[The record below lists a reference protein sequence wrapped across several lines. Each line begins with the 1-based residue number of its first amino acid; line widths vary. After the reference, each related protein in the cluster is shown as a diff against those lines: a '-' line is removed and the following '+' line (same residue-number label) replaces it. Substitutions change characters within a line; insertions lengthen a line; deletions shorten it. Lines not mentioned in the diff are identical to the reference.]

1 MVNPVVFATH
11 LARAVD
17 LFRDPAKKE
26 DQKREFRILVGM
38 MKDGDVDLRIQDD
51 VLEVNGERVMAPE
64 FRPLV
69 QRMVVHGI
77 TELII
82 PSDAPV

>member
-38 MKDGDVDLRIQDD
+38 LK
-51 VLEVNGERVMAPE
+51 
-64 FRPLV
+64 RPL
-69 QRMVVHGI
+69 
-77 TELII
+77 T
-82 PSDAPV
+82 